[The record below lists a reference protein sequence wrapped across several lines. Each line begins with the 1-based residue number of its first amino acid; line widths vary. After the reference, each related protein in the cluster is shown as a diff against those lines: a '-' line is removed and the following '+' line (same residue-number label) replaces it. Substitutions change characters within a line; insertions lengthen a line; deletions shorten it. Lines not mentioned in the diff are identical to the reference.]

1 MHFNRPVIK
10 RTLPIYRLDNSV
22 FRIGAQLGTTSEF
35 TDPKCEMW
43 DLVQSLNGS
52 EWQTIVKRMKDMHP
66 RLSEKDIEKGLS
78 DLDKLGYVDEMFEDT
93 VTAPRYMANAT
104 YFSCFPGAST
114 ESAARIQNKLRH
126 SRILLLGLGGGGSNI
141 LTLLSGLGIAGVTIV
156 DYDNVEENNL
166 GRQLLYRESD
176 IGRPKVEAAAE
187 ALRAMNSEMEIKAIN
202 RKIESSED
210 VSTLIPGNDL
220 VICAVDEP
228 PFLAQRRVNKAIV
241 EANVP
246 CVFGATQ
253 MTHGRVFTIV
263 PQKTGCFDCLHLYYT
278 KNDSRFVKQ
287 FRGFQS
293 SGFKSPTIAFA
304 PTIWLI
310 TSVMVDEAVR
320 LITNYEKPRSLGL
333 QLEIDYPNYTSFPH
347 PAWPRYDEC
356 PTCGNG
362 SYDDWEAFKYYG
374 EGV

>member
-1 MHFNRPVIK
+1 M
-10 RTLPIYRLDNSV
+10 
-22 FRIGAQLGTTSEF
+22 
-35 TDPKCEMW
+35 
-43 DLVQSLNGS
+43 
-52 EWQTIVKRMKDMHP
+52 
-66 RLSEKDIEKGLS
+66 
-78 DLDKLGYVDEMFEDT
+78 
-93 VTAPRYMANAT
+93 
-104 YFSCFPGAST
+104 
-114 ESAARIQNKLRH
+114 
-126 SRILLLGLGGGGSNI
+126 
-141 LTLLSGLGIAGVTIV
+141 TLLSGLGIAGVTIV

-187 ALRAMNSEMEIKAIN
+187 ALHAMNSEMEIKAIN

-263 PQKTGCFDCLHLYYT
+263 PQKTGCFGCLHLYYT